1 MILKKKKVTLR
12 RKKKNLI
19 FMSTETTSSSE
30 EQQQQQQEKERIQA
44 ALEREEAKRIVNQAV
59 LDLVGPP
66 MFSDVDTD
74 AAKSQEFYS
83 KARKLKRNP
92 WKFMWIPLTLWAIL
106 IAFGIYW
113 HFYK

>member
-1 MILKKKKVTLR
+1 
-12 RKKKNLI
+12 
-19 FMSTETTSSSE
+19 MSAETTSSS
-30 EQQQQQQEKERIQA
+30 QQQQQEKERIQA
-44 ALEREEAKRIVNQAV
+44 ALELEETKRQVKQAV
-59 LDLVGPP
+59 EDLVGPP
-66 MFSDVDTD
+66 MFSDVEID

-83 KARKLKRNP
+83 KARKLQRNP